1 MTHEEQAGPSPKK
14 LRSNASGTET
24 PSNSDADMENVQ
36 VKECC
41 IICEGST
48 EDDLRKSHDK
58 DRMGISMRDCAI
70 KTKNKALEYRLPI
83 NNDLVAADV
92 YYHLSCWTTLKNAA
106 RAVDRLSSTSKSAP
120 FDPIAIAQLVVMIS
134 SNEKEIYKLSSLKA
148 MYETILSNS
157 CQPSKFIITHSTRFK
172 NHLLEHLPGWQCY
185 NDGRDVILSHDGT
198 VGAVLAEKLNEQVN
212 DEEAMKLMQTALLI
226 RKHILAAKQAPF
238 DGSFPTQGL
247 TAPVPQPVLSFFSV
261 VMNGPKVSTACDSE
275 TSDKDLYH
283 RVKIAAGP

>member
-1 MTHEEQAGPSPKK
+1 MKMASLKPQKPQSKNCTTDWSKCCLCQSEKDEHFTTPGTLGFNSLQKDLLAFDSLGALPLNIHLNRLDNGTGIANTCLTKEAKWHKSCRSSCNNQKVQRKKEQMTHEEQAGPSPKK

-157 CQPSKFIITHSTRFK
+157 CQPSKFSKSYST
-172 NHLLEHLPGWQCY
+172 
-185 NDGRDVILSHDGT
+185 
-198 VGAVLAEKLNEQVN
+198 
-212 DEEAMKLMQTALLI
+212 
-226 RKHILAAKQAPF
+226 
-238 DGSFPTQGL
+238 
-247 TAPVPQPVLSFFSV
+247 
-261 VMNGPKVSTACDSE
+261 
-275 TSDKDLYH
+275 
-283 RVKIAAGP
+283 